1 MLSKAQSN
9 ILKKQLSKV
18 MEFRLLIILQFI
30 AHFLADFY
38 FQSQKWCDRKESKVI
53 SKIHCYHCL
62 IVFALSY
69 LLSFDFAFWW
79 VALIISVSH
88 LLIDTGKSYC
98 LSRNY
103 LKKHLFFIDQILHI
117 IVIFCMCYLY
127 MQNSTLN
134 TENNIDK
141 YAYILLMLIICG
153 KPSNVFIKKFLES
166 NKIEIKK
173 NTRKNENILIIREE
187 EEGLLH
193 AGRVIGVLE
202 RVISFILIIFN
213 QFAAVG
219 FLIAAKSIL
228 RFRDTER
235 PETEYLL
242 IGSLLSFGIAIVS
255 GLLFQIIN

>member
-1 MLSKAQSN
+1 MN
-9 ILKKQLSKV
+9 
-18 MEFRLLIILQFI
+18 FGLLIILQFI
-30 AHFLADFY
+30 AHFVADFY
-38 FQSQKWCDRKESKVI
+38 FQSQKWCDRKESKII
-53 SKIHCYHCL
+53 SKIHLYHCL

-69 LLSFDFAFWW
+69 LFSFDLAFWR
-79 VALIISVSH
+79 AACIISVSH

-103 LKKHLFFIDQILHI
+103 LKKYLFFIDQFLHLCI
-117 IVIFCMCYLY
+117 IVCVCYFYLENP
-127 MQNSTLN
+127 MQCI
-134 TENNIDK
+134 ENNIDR
-141 YAYILLMLIICG
+141 YAYILLALIICG
-153 KPSNVFIKKFLES
+153 KPANVFIKKFLES

-173 NTRKNENILIIREE
+173 NRGGNENIVIREE

-193 AGRVIGVLE
+193 AGRIIGILE

-228 RFRDTER
+228 RFKETER
-235 PETEYLL
+235 AETEYLL
-242 IGSLLSFGIAIVS
+242 IGSLLSFGTAIVS